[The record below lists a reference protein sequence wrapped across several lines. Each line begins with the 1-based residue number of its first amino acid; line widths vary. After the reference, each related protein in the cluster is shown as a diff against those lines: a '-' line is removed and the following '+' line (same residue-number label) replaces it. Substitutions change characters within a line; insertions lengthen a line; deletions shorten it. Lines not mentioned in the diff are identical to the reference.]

1 MCLVS
6 RFALAAPESDRPVRR
21 ITEILDGLKQQLGI
35 EQPVQVKIVQNN
47 RLAFSVE
54 PADHNHD
61 FILSVD
67 SRFLGQLDDQDLAA
81 ALAHELGHI
90 WIYTHHPF
98 LHTEALAN
106 EIAMRV
112 IPRDSLKTL
121 YGKLWDFEGSHGDY
135 EELLGAANLT
145 SNSTSR

>member
-1 MCLVS
+1 MESPSRGRTSISALCLLVMMCLVS
-6 RFALAAPESDRPVRR
+6 RFALAGAESDRPIKQ
-21 ITEILDGLKQQLGI
+21 ITEIVDGLRQQLGI
-35 EQPVQVKIVQNN
+35 EEPVQVKIVQNN

-54 PADHNHD
+54 PAGHNHD
-61 FILSVD
+61 FVLSVD
-67 SRFLGQLDDQDLAA
+67 GRFLGHLDEQELTA

-112 IPRDSLKTL
+112 VPRDSLKKL
-121 YGKLWDFEGSHGDY
+121 YDKLWD
-135 EELLGAANLT
+135 
-145 SNSTSR
+145 

>member
-1 MCLVS
+1 MMCLS
-6 RFALAAPESDRPVRR
+6 SSFAPAGAESDRP
-21 ITEILDGLKQQLGI
+21 IQQIAEIVDGLKHQLGI
-35 EQPVQVKIVQNN
+35 EAPVQVKIVQNN

-54 PADHNHD
+54 PAGLNHD

-67 SRFLGQLDDQDLAA
+67 SRFLGHLDEHELTA

-112 IPRDSLKTL
+112 VPRDSLRKL
-121 YGKLWDFEGSHGDY
+121 YDKLWDFEGAHGDY
-135 EELLGAANLT
+135 EELLGASHSAL
-145 SNSTSR
+145 RP